1 MKHFLLMA
9 VCCCISAIVFAQPAP
24 KPLTVKGTVI
34 DSATKTPVGYATV
47 SLIDAATKQAVRGG
61 LTKDDGTFE
70 LKTVTG
76 KTYQL
81 TVASVGY
88 GNKIIKIT
96 GGDEEVN
103 VGRIFLS
110 TAKNQLKE
118 VSITALRPVVKQ
130 EIDRLTYD
138 VQADP
143 ETKTQN
149 VLDMLRKVPLLT
161 VDASDNIQLKG
172 ESNYKILINGKPSSL
187 VAHNPSDVFKS
198 MPASSIQKIEV
209 ITTPPAKYDA
219 EGLAGIINIITNKKI
234 DQGYNGN
241 VNLRYNTLYGPGG
254 GVNLN
259 IKQGKLGVTNYT
271 GFGYQKKRYS
281 SSTSDLTSY
290 KPDTTLLK
298 QNSSNVNSGRYI
310 YTSTEVSYEID
321 SLNLI
326 TGSIDFNNGHSNS
339 ENNQFS
345 NEFDDLGALIQS
357 YRIRNTGHNKNN
369 GFDFGVNYQLGFKSS
384 KQRLLTFSYKYSN
397 SPGDNTT
404 SNSIFDRFN
413 YGQPSYTQFNNSG
426 SREQNIQADY
436 VHPLKNLTIEGGLK
450 AILRHNISDFENSI
464 FNDTTQT
471 YAVDPRSTNNFIYNQ
486 NVYGF
491 YNTYQYNKDNWG
503 VKAGVRIEGTYLNA
517 NFLSQGGFLDRN
529 YYNFFP
535 SVSLQ
540 RKLKNNASLN
550 FGFTNRIQRPYIGD
564 LNPFVD
570 KTNPR
575 FISSGNPNL
584 EPALNH
590 SLELNYSKFS
600 KGGFNI
606 GMSYFFSNNTIQR
619 VTKLVDTV
627 TYSTPQN
634 LGTNK
639 NLGINGSFNYPISKK
654 ISFNLNA
661 RVSNVWIKG
670 YFNNQLYSNKGLT
683 GNAFTYMGYKI
694 TDTWRAGI
702 NAGYSSAYITLQG
715 KSSSNTFTCIS
726 TSKDILNKK
735 GSIFFNVNNPQS
747 KNRTYTSYTRDPAF
761 YQSNTSESPLRS
773 FNFGFNYRFGKLK
786 AEIKKNQRGI
796 DNDDTKGAEKPTTG
810 K

>member
-1 MKHFLLMA
+1 MA
-9 VCCCISAIVFAQPAP
+9 ACCFFSAIAFAQPAP
-24 KPLTVKGTVI
+24 KLLTVKGTII
-34 DSATKTPVGYATV
+34 DSATKAPVGYATV
-47 SLIDAATKQAVRGG
+47 SLLDAVTKQAVRGG

-70 LKTVTG
+70 LRTVTG

-81 TVASVGY
+81 SVASVGY
-88 GNKIIKIT
+88 SNKVIKIA
-96 GGDEEVN
+96 GNNEEVN
-103 VGRIFLS
+103 VGSVMLS
-110 TAKNQLKE
+110 PAKNQLKE
-118 VSITALRPVVKQ
+118 VSVTALRPVVKQ
-130 EIDRLTYD
+130 EVDRLTYD

-187 VAHNPSDVFKS
+187 VARNPSDVFKS

-234 DQGYNGN
+234 DQGYNGS

-254 GVNLN
+254 GINLN
-259 IKQGKLGVTNYT
+259 IKQGKLGITNYT

-290 KPDTTLLK
+290 KPDTTLLR
-298 QNSSNVNSGRYI
+298 QNSSNINSGRSI
-310 YTSTEVSYEID
+310 YTSTEISYEID
-321 SLNLI
+321 TLNLI
-326 TGSIDFNNGHSNS
+326 TGSIDFNNWHSNGL
-339 ENNQFS
+339 NNQFS
-345 NEFDDLGALIQS
+345 NEFDDLGTLIQS
-357 YRIRNTGHNKNN
+357 YRINNSSQNKNTGV
-369 GFDFGVNYQLGFKSS
+369 DFGVNYQLGFKSS

-397 SPGDNTT
+397 SPADNTT
-404 SNSIFDRFN
+404 NNNIFDRFN
-413 YGQPSYTQFNNSG
+413 YGQPSYMQVNNSG
-426 SREQNIQADY
+426 AREQDIQADY

-450 AILRHNISDFENSI
+450 AILRHNTSDFENSY

-471 YAVDPRSTNNFIYNQ
+471 YTADPKSANNFIYNQ

-503 VKAGVRIEGTYLNA
+503 IKAGLRIEGTHLDA
-517 NFLSQGGFLDRN
+517 NFISQGSYLDRN
-529 YYNFFP
+529 YYNFIP
-535 SVSLQ
+535 SVSVQ

-550 FGFTNRIQRPYIGD
+550 FGFTNRIQRPDIYT

-570 KTNPR
+570 RTNPK
-575 FISSGNPNL
+575 FVSTGNPNL
-584 EPALNH
+584 VPALNH
-590 SLELNYSKFS
+590 SLEFNYSKFS

-606 GMSYFFSNNTIQR
+606 GMSYFFSNNTVQR
-619 VTKLVDTV
+619 VTRLIDTIS
-627 TYSTPQN
+627 YSTYQN

-639 NLGINGSFNYPISKK
+639 NLGINGSFNYPITKK
-654 ISFNLNA
+654 INFNLNG

-670 YFNNQLYSNKGLT
+670 YFNNQLYSNKGIT
-683 GNAFTYMGYKI
+683 GNVFSYMGYKI

-702 NAGYSSAYITLQG
+702 NAGYSSPYVSLQG
-715 KSSSNTFTCIS
+715 KSSSNVFTGVS
-726 TSKDILNKK
+726 SSKDILNKK

-747 KNRTYTSYTRDPAF
+747 KNRTYSSYTRDPAF
-761 YQSNTSESPLRS
+761 YQSSTSEYPLRS

-796 DNDDTKGAEKPTTG
+796 DNDDTKGAEKPATG

>member
-1 MKHFLLMA
+1 MA
-9 VCCCISAIVFAQPAP
+9 VCCYFSAIVFAQPAP

-34 DSATKTPVGYATV
+34 DSATKAPVGYATV
-47 SLIDAATKQAVRGG
+47 SLIDAVTKQSVRGG

-70 LKTVTG
+70 LKTAAG

-81 TVASVGY
+81 TLASVGY
-88 GNKIIKIT
+88 SNKVINVT
-96 GGDEEVN
+96 GADEEVN
-103 VGRIFLS
+103 VGNIVLS
-110 TAKNQLKE
+110 PVKNQLKE

-234 DQGYNGN
+234 DQGYNGSF
-241 VNLRYNTLYGPGG
+241 NLRYNTLYGPGG
-254 GVNLN
+254 GINLN
-259 IKQGKLGVTNYT
+259 IKQGKLGITNYT
-271 GFGYQKKRYS
+271 GYGYQKKRYS

-290 KPDTTLLK
+290 LVDPVTKKPDTTLLRQK
-298 QNSSNVNSGRYI
+298 SSSVNSGRSI
-310 YTSTEVSYEID
+310 YTSTEISYEID

-326 TGSIDFNNGHSNS
+326 TGSIDFNNWHSS
-339 ENNQFS
+339 GENNQFS
-345 NEFDDLGALIQS
+345 NEFDDLGTLIQS
-357 YRIRNTGHNKNN
+357 YRINNASKNKNTGI
-369 GFDFGVNYQLGFKSS
+369 DFGVNYQLGFKSN
-384 KQRLLTFSYKYSN
+384 KQRLLTLSYKYAN
-397 SPGDNTT
+397 SPSDNTT
-404 SNSIFDRFN
+404 SNNIFDRFN
-413 YGQPSYTQFNNSG
+413 YGQPSYMQFNNSG
-426 SREQNIQADY
+426 TREQDIQADY

-450 AILRHNISDFENSI
+450 AILRHNTSDFENSN

-471 YAVDPRSTNNFIYNQ
+471 YAVDTKSANNFIYNQ

-517 NFLSQGGFLDRN
+517 NFLSQGSYLDRN
-529 YYNFFP
+529 YYNFIP

-540 RKLKNNASLN
+540 RKLKNNASVN

-584 EPALNH
+584 QPALNH

-639 NLGINGSFNYPISKK
+639 NLGINGSFKRLFQQPVVQQQ
-654 ISFNLNA
+654 
-661 RVSNVWIKG
+661 R
-670 YFNNQLYSNKGLT
+670 
-683 GNAFTYMGYKI
+683 
-694 TDTWRAGI
+694 D
-702 NAGYSSAYITLQG
+702 
-715 KSSSNTFTCIS
+715 
-726 TSKDILNKK
+726 
-735 GSIFFNVNNPQS
+735 
-747 KNRTYTSYTRDPAF
+747 NRQYV
-761 YQSNTSESPLRS
+761 
-773 FNFGFNYRFGKLK
+773 
-786 AEIKKNQRGI
+786 
-796 DNDDTKGAEKPTTG
+796 
-810 K
+810 